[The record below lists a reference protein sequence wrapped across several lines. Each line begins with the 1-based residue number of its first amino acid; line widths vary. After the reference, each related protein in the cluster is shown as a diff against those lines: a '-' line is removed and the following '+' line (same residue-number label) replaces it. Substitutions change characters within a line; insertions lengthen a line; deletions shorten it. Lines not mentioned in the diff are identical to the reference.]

1 MSRPLFNYLVADW
14 VSQSQLMEMGNIVL
28 LLPNLLNG
36 PIPLNLLEHDEWI
49 SLKRPEQIV
58 SKVGVNYS
66 QNHS

>member
-1 MSRPLFNYLVADW
+1 MSRPLFNYLVADF
-14 VSQSQLMEMGNIVL
+14 VSQLMEMGNIVL

-49 SLKRPEQIV
+49 LLKRPLQIV